1 VTAVAIWPEAGQ
13 LWVVADTRLSG
24 ATGVLTDSASK
35 IYALPVVCRPPNML
49 GTLLGSEP
57 HFEGTF
63 GVAFAGS
70 SLAATH
76 TIATAT
82 SCLNQL
88 AGVETDGPS
97 VREVAMFVQM
107 IGSAIG
113 NQIAAGMSRP
123 RLEFE
128 VAVFGWCRN
137 LGSFAIYTLRPD
149 PNANPP
155 MLCLGLEEHLPI
167 SSADVVTLGDGG
179 SRLSDERAKII
190 GVVHL
195 KPKVALASILEREGP
210 TGTVGGSLSIGTCV
224 ARPGGFQIRSW
235 AKATSNGVHLTYN
248 GIDVH
253 DTTVGGYRI
262 NFRGYG

>member
-1 VTAVAIWPEAGQ
+1 
-13 LWVVADTRLSG
+13 
-24 ATGVLTDSASK
+24 
-35 IYALPVVCRPPNML
+35 ML

-128 VAVFGWCRN
+128 VVGLW
-137 LGSFAIYTLRPD
+137 LVPQPGQLRDLHSEARPERQ
-149 PNANPP
+149 PSHAS
-155 MLCLGLEEHLPI
+155 LGLEEHLPI

-179 SRLSDERAKII
+179 SRLSDEMAKII

-210 TGTVGGSLSIGTCV
+210 TGTVGGSLSI
-224 ARPGGFQIRSW
+224 ARASRGQAAFKFI
-235 AKATSNGVHLTYN
+235 
-248 GIDVH
+248 
-253 DTTVGGYRI
+253 VGQRRPRMVCI
-262 NFRGYG
+262 